1 MRFLLQLSSSKWAA
15 ERVWKKAM
23 GSDLLMSKN
32 TSKNANISDRYVD
45 AQRRC
50 RAGLGILM
58 HSTVSLYNFYI
69 SQIHMHILPS
79 FSDYHRHNQYTLS
92 ELKNNHLSVL
102 RMIKSLI
109 IPIEKNALKITEGA
123 YTAAKL
129 LQHAVLFNEND
140 NNDAAIIIQKE
151 RYIFDVEIAMLQLR
165 SLVSEFTSELS
176 LICKK
181 YNYDYVMTNSNDNN
195 DNITDRNIVMKL
207 KELLVTLDHIYYK

>member
-23 GSDLLMSKN
+23 GSDLLMSKSA
-32 TSKNANISDRYVD
+32 SKNHISDKYAD

-69 SQIHMHILPS
+69 SQIHMHILPL
-79 FSDYHRHNQYTLS
+79 FNEYHRHNQYTLL
-92 ELKNNHLSVL
+92 ELKQNHISVL
-102 RMIKSLI
+102 RMIRSLI
-109 IPIEKNALKITEGA
+109 TPIEKSVLKITEGA

-140 NNDAAIIIQKE
+140 SNDGVIIIQKE

-165 SLVSEFTSELS
+165 SLISEFTSELS

-181 YNYDYVMTNSNDNN
+181 YNYDYVLSDDNYGSND
-195 DNITDRNIVMKL
+195 IADRNIVIKL
-207 KELLVTLDHIYYK
+207 KELLVALDHIYYK